1 MMTYFQVKAERAL
14 ITSTLVTLCGT
25 LIVAQGIALVSYP
38 LYQGVIHHRESLARV
53 LLAKRQ

>member
-38 LYQGVIHHRESLARV
+38 LYQGVIHHREWLATA
-53 LLAKRQ
+53 LLVKIQ